1 MIISSCLIFEFPP
14 GNGCVGVCSVSLSF
28 DRRTQ
33 GGEMH
38 SHCRLKRELEERL
51 VIIHG
56 CDK

>member
-1 MIISSCLIFEFPP
+1 M
-14 GNGCVGVCSVSLSF
+14 SLSF

-33 GGEMH
+33 GGELH